1 MKLRPRSLAGQM
13 ALLIGLALFVAQAI
27 NFALLLNERQ
37 SRRFNFPIAMAT
49 TRLVDAVEGRQQG
62 RPLSTRRSDPLRSVI
77 ATKESL
83 VEAGLE
89 RQPEVESRL
98 ASALSDAGLRVRQVR
113 AAEVAVDSE
122 RQWRD
127 LAGSK
132 EWSGR
137 GPPRQLLIFSVEVAP
152 GEWLNIRWPLRPSD
166 AGLAWRLLLQT
177 AVIFAALL
185 LAVLWIGRHA
195 SKPLR
200 DLARATAEFG
210 PNSSSNPVP
219 PNGPADIQRLI
230 TTFND
235 MRMRLLEMLGEKDR
249 MLGAIGHDLRTPLA
263 SLRLR
268 VENVEDDQERERMVA
283 TIDEMSRTLED
294 ILSLARIGRSSE
306 PASRV
311 DLAALVEAVVEDL
324 RDLGHDVIH
333 EPASRLP
340 ATVRPVLVTRAIRN
354 LIDNAVKYGARAR
367 VRVLDRG
374 QHAVIE
380 VEDDGPGIPADDIER
395 VMDGFVRLETSRNRQ
410 TGGTGLGLTIARS
423 VVREEGGELRLEN
436 RPEGGLMASLELPL
450 G

>member
-1 MKLRPRSLAGQM
+1 M
-13 ALLIGLALFVAQAI
+13 AIALFVAQAI

-37 SRRFNFPIAMAT
+37 SRRFNFPVAMAT
-49 TRLVDAVEGRQQG
+49 TRLVDAVESTQQG
-62 RPLSTRRSDPLRSVI
+62 RPLSMRRSDPLRSVI
-77 ATKESL
+77 ATQESL

-113 AAEVAVDSE
+113 AAEVPVGSE

-127 LAGSK
+127 LAGRK
-132 EWSGR
+132 DWSGR
-137 GPPRQLLIFSVEVAP
+137 GPPRRLLIFSVEVAP
-152 GEWLNIRWPLRPSD
+152 GKWLNIRWPLRPSD
-166 AGLAWRLLLQT
+166 AGLGWRLLLQT
-177 AVIFAALL
+177 AVIFVALL

-195 SKPLR
+195 AKPLR
-200 DLARATAEFG
+200 NLARATAEFG

-219 PNGPADIQRLI
+219 PEGPADIQRLI
-230 TTFND
+230 ATFND
-235 MRMRLLEMLGEKDR
+235 MRTRLLEMLGEKDR

-268 VENVEDDQERERMVA
+268 VENVEDDQERERMIA

-294 ILSLARIGRSSE
+294 ILSLARLGRTNE

-333 EPASRLP
+333 EPPSRLP
-340 ATVRPVLVTRAIRN
+340 AKVRPVLARRAIRN
-354 LIDNAVKYGARAR
+354 LIDNAVKYGGRAR
-367 VRVLDRG
+367 VRVLR
-374 QHAVIE
+374 QEEYALIE
-380 VEDDGPGIPADDIER
+380 VEDDGPGIPEEDIER

-410 TGGTGLGLTIARS
+410 SGGTGLGLTIARS
-423 VVREEGGELRLEN
+423 IVAEEGGDLRLEN
-436 RPEGGLMASLELPL
+436 RPEGGLKASLRLPL
-450 G
+450 AGRNPAG

>member
-1 MKLRPRSLAGQM
+1 M
-13 ALLIGLALFVAQAI
+13 ALLMGIALFLAQAI

-37 SRRFNFPIAMAT
+37 SRRFNFPVAMAT
-49 TRLVDAVEGRQQG
+49 ARLVDAVESTQQG
-62 RPLSTRRSDPLRSVI
+62 RPLSMRRSDPLRSVV
-77 ATKESL
+77 ATEASL

-98 ASALSDAGLRVRQVR
+98 SSALSDAGLRVRQVR
-113 AAEVAVDSE
+113 VAEVPVRSE
-122 RQWRD
+122 RQWRE

-132 EWSGR
+132 GGSGR

-152 GEWLNIRWPLRPSD
+152 GKWLNIRWPLRPSD

-177 AVIFAALL
+177 AVIFVALL
-185 LAVLWIGRHA
+185 LAVLWIGRQA
-195 SKPLR
+195 AKPLR
-200 DLARATAEFG
+200 NLARATAEFG

-219 PNGPADIQRLI
+219 PEGPADIQRLI
-230 TTFND
+230 ATFND
-235 MRMRLLEMLGEKDR
+235 MRTRLLEMLGEKDR

-268 VENVEDDQERERMVA
+268 VENVEDDQERERMIA
-283 TIDEMSRTLED
+283 TVDEMSRTLED
-294 ILSLARIGRSSE
+294 ILSLARLGRSNE

-324 RDLGHDVIH
+324 RDLGHDVVH

-340 ATVRPVLVTRAIRN
+340 ACIRPVLVTRAIRN
-354 LIDNAVKYGARAR
+354 LIDNAVKYGGRAR
-367 VRVLDRG
+367 VRVLQREQD
-374 QHAVIE
+374 AVIE
-380 VEDDGPGIPADDIER
+380 VEDDGPGIPDHDINR

-423 VVREEGGELRLEN
+423 IVREEGGELRLEN
-436 RPEGGLMASLELPL
+436 RPEGGLKASLRLPL